1 MIAESG
7 MEYQL
12 SSFKFCDLAGA
23 ERTKKTGNM
32 GDRLKEA
39 GGINNSL
46 LVLGRCLEAVNQN
59 QTKDN
64 KKHPDRVVPVRDSKL
79 TFLLQS
85 SLTGHEKFVMIVN
98 LYPTADFF
106 EENLNVLKFGSI
118 ANQIVVKKPEI
129 RTFKRQSSRYSYLM
143 QHSSMMNNSLRND
156 SM

>member
-1 MIAESG
+1 MIAESN
-7 MEYQL
+7 MEYQF

-23 ERTKKTGNM
+23 ERVKNTGNI

-59 QTKDN
+59 QMKEN
-64 KKHPDRVVPVRDSKL
+64 KKHPDRVIPVRDSKL

-85 SLTGHEKFVMIVN
+85 SLLGHEKFVMIVN
-98 LYPTADFF
+98 LYPIADFF

-118 ANQIVVKKPEI
+118 ANQIVVKKSEV
-129 RTFKRQSSRYSYLM
+129 RTFKRKSSRFSYAM
-143 QHSSMMNNSLRND
+143 QHSTMLNNSLRND